1 MKTTKITFQNAL
13 GHQLSGRI
21 EMPLNEAPK
30 AFVLFAHCFTCN
42 KNFSAVNNISRAL
55 TQSGLGILR
64 FDFTGLGDSE
74 GDFEDTNFSSNVAD
88 LVAAAG
94 YLEQHY
100 TAPQV
105 LVGHSLGGAA
115 VLLAKHSLPS
125 VKAVVTIGA
134 PYDPAHVTALFD
146 HGRETIEKE
155 GEAKVNIGGRSFKIK
170 KQLIDDLEQQGPHKV
185 INTLN
190 AALLV
195 MHAPEDKI
203 VELDNAT
210 QIFKSANHPRS
221 FISLDGADHLL
232 SRKADSE
239 YVGALIAQWANKYID
254 YTEED
259 KLQSDAHVAVRTGE
273 KGYTTDIKAGKHY
286 FTADEPEDVGGKN
299 LGPSPYAYLLAALG
313 ACTSMTLRMY
323 ADRKKWD
330 LKEVRVHLEHQKVH
344 ALDSENCEK
353 TNRKIDEMTRVLELE
368 GNLNETQRARLLE
381 MADRCPVHR
390 TLHNDVVIKTSLVK

>member
-1 MKTTKITFQNAL
+1 MKTTKITFQNTS

-74 GDFEDTNFSSNVAD
+74 GDFEDTNFSSNVTD

-100 TAPQV
+100 EAPQV

-146 HGRETIEKE
+146 SGRATIEEE
-155 GEAKVNIGGRSFKIK
+155 GEASVNIGGRSFKIK
-170 KQLIDDLEQQGPHKV
+170 KQLIEDLEQQGPHRV

-254 YTEED
+254 FVEED
-259 KLQSDAHVAVRTGE
+259 KLQSDAYVAVRTGE
-273 KGYTTDIKAGKHY
+273 KGYTTDIKVGKHY
-286 FTADEPEDVGGKN
+286 LTADEPEDVGGKN

-330 LKEVRVHLEHQKVH
+330 LKEVIVHLEHQKTH
-344 ALDSENCEK
+344 ALDAENSEG
-353 TNRKIDEMTRVLELE
+353 TSRKIDEMTRVIELE
-368 GNLNETQRARLLE
+368 GNLDETQRARLLE

-390 TLHNDVVIKTSLVK
+390 TLHNDVVIKSSLKE